1 MPDALAMVGLGGPPS
16 NHRAQATSPCPAHKQ
31 IPRLLFWSNLCPPRS
46 AVEGGFPPR
55 SFVSEA
61 ALPLGTPQ
69 VIPTFTT
76 WALKD
81 KVLIPLAH
89 V

>member
-1 MPDALAMVGLGGPPS
+1 M
-16 NHRAQATSPCPAHKQ
+16 
-31 IPRLLFWSNLCPPRS
+31 
-46 AVEGGFPPR
+46 EGGFPPR

-69 VIPTFTT
+69 VIATFTT